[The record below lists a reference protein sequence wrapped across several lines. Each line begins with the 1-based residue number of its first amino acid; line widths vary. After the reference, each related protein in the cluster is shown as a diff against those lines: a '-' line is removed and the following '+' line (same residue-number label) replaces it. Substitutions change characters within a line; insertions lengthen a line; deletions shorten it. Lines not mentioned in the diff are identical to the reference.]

1 MKTFRP
7 AEHIRRR
14 ADFEET
20 YDSGTRASGRLM
32 TLFARQTSGPV
43 ARLGIAA
50 TRKLGGAVKRNRA
63 KRLVRE
69 LFRQRKPA
77 AGLDII
83 VVPRREFFDA
93 SFDSLTREFSALL
106 DRIGKRSGERA
117 ATPRRGR
124 RDGAGTHPRV

>member
-1 MKTFRP
+1 
-7 AEHIRRR
+7 
-14 ADFEET
+14 
-20 YDSGTRASGRLM
+20 M
-32 TLFARQTSGPV
+32 TLFACKTDESV

-50 TRKLGGAVKRNRA
+50 TRKLGGAVRRNRA

-69 LFRQRKPA
+69 LFRLRKPA

-106 DRIGKRSGERA
+106 DRVDKPSGRRSA
-117 ATPRRGR
+117 PPRRGR
-124 RDGAGTHPRV
+124 GDRAGAHSRV